1 MPLDVPALGGVDR
14 NTLRE
19 QSLHKLRE
27 AISSGQLAPGTR
39 LVETELSEALSV
51 SRGTLRE
58 ALRHLVQEG
67 LVVTGDRGRLL
78 VRALTTSEVRDI
90 FAVRRSLETLAVE
103 TLCEMTERG
112 EVVRTLRESL
122 NRLRD
127 TGQDLAELIEAD
139 LGFHRQLCELT
150 GNETLVNS
158 WQHIS
163 GLTRATIS
171 RSGQDL
177 ALRNIDWQRH
187 LPIVDAIE
195 AGDADRAR
203 EVVRTHMREA
213 TERIVRV
220 LEDWDSEGDDR
231 HTGATHE

>member
-1 MPLDVPALGGVDR
+1 MSLDVPALGGVDR

-67 LVVTGDRGRLL
+67 LVVTGERGRLL

-103 TLCEMTERG
+103 TLCEWQERG
-112 EVVRTLRESL
+112 ELVRTLRESL
-122 NRLRD
+122 DRLSD

-139 LGFHRQLCELT
+139 LAFHRQLCELT

-171 RSGQDL
+171 RSGREL
-177 ALRNIDWQRH
+177 ALRNTDWQRH

-195 AGDADRAR
+195 AGDVERAR
-203 EVVRTHMREA
+203 EVIRTHMHET
-213 TERIVRV
+213 TERIVEI
-220 LEDWDSEGDDR
+220 LEE
-231 HTGATHE
+231 

>member
-1 MPLDVPALGGVDR
+1 MALDVPALDGVDR

-39 LVETELSEALSV
+39 LIETELSDALSV

-67 LVVTGDRGRLL
+67 LVVSGERGRLL
-78 VRALTTSEVRDI
+78 VRALTPSEIRDI

-103 TLCEMTERG
+103 TLCEMPERG
-112 EVVRTLRESL
+112 DVVQALRESL
-122 NRLRD
+122 NKLRD
-127 TGQDLAELIEAD
+127 TEQNLADLVEAD
-139 LGFHRQLCELT
+139 LGFHRHLCQLT
-150 GNETLVNS
+150 GNETLVQS

-171 RSGQDL
+171 RSGQEL
-177 ALRNIDWQRH
+177 ALRNIDWKRH
-187 LPIVDAIE
+187 VPIVDAIE
-195 AGDADRAR
+195 AGDVDRAR
-203 EVVRTHMREA
+203 DVVRSHMRET
-213 TERIVRV
+213 TERIVAL
-220 LEDWDSEGDDR
+220 LEE
-231 HTGATHE
+231 

>member
-1 MPLDVPALGGVDR
+1 MSLDIPALGGVDR

-39 LVETELSEALSV
+39 LIETELSEALSV

-67 LVVTGDRGRLL
+67 LVVAGERGRLL

-103 TLCEMTERG
+103 TLCELPD
-112 EVVRTLRESL
+112 RTDIVQALRESL
-122 NRLRD
+122 DKLRD
-127 TGQDLAELIEAD
+127 TELDLAELVETD

-150 GNETLVNS
+150 GNETLVQS

-171 RSGQDL
+171 RSGQEL
-177 ALRNIDWQRH
+177 ALRNIDWKRH
-187 LPIVDAIE
+187 VPIVDAIE

-203 EVVRTHMREA
+203 DVVRTHMHET
-213 TERIVRV
+213 TERIVAL
-220 LEDWDSEGDDR
+220 LEG
-231 HTGATHE
+231 

>member
-1 MPLDVPALGGVDR
+1 MSLDVPALGGVDR

-39 LVETELSEALSV
+39 LIETELSEALSV

-67 LVVTGDRGRLL
+67 LVVAGERGRLL

-103 TLCEMTERG
+103 TLCELPERTET
-112 EVVRTLRESL
+112 VRALRESL
-122 NRLRD
+122 DKLRN
-127 TGQDLAELIEAD
+127 TEQDLAKLVEAD
-139 LGFHRQLCELT
+139 LGFHQQLCELT
-150 GNETLVNS
+150 GNETLVQS

-171 RSGQDL
+171 RSGQEL
-177 ALRNIDWQRH
+177 ALRNIDWKRH
-187 LPIVDAIE
+187 VPIVDAIE

-203 EVVRTHMREA
+203 DVVRTHMRET
-213 TERIVRV
+213 TERIVAI
-220 LEDWDSEGDDR
+220 LEE
-231 HTGATHE
+231 

>member
-1 MPLDVPALGGVDR
+1 MSLDIPALGGVDR

-39 LVETELSEALSV
+39 LIETELSEALSV

-67 LVVTGDRGRLL
+67 LVVSGERGRLL
-78 VRALTTSEVRDI
+78 VRALTKSEVRDI

-103 TLCEMTERG
+103 TLCELPERADI
-112 EVVRTLRESL
+112 VRALRETL
-122 NRLRD
+122 EELR
-127 TGQDLAELIEAD
+127 TQEQHLAKLVETD

-150 GNETLVNS
+150 GNETLVQS
-158 WQHIS
+158 WEHIS

-171 RSGQDL
+171 RSGQEL

-187 LPIVDAIE
+187 VPIVDAIE
-195 AGDADRAR
+195 AADVDRAR
-203 EVVRTHMREA
+203 DVVRTHMQETA
-213 TERIVRV
+213 ERIIAVF
-220 LEDWDSEGDDR
+220 EE
-231 HTGATHE
+231 

>member
-1 MPLDVPALGGVDR
+1 MSLDVPALGGVDR

-67 LVVTGDRGRLL
+67 LVVTGERGRLL

-103 TLCEMTERG
+103 TLCEQEERTEL
-112 EVVRTLRESL
+112 VRTLRESL
-122 NRLRD
+122 DRLSD

-139 LGFHRQLCELT
+139 LAFHRQLCELT

-171 RSGQDL
+171 RSGREL
-177 ALRNIDWQRH
+177 ALRNTHWQRH

-195 AGDADRAR
+195 AGDVERAR
-203 EVVRTHMREA
+203 EVIRTHMHET
-213 TERIVRV
+213 TERIVQI
-220 LEDWDSEGDDR
+220 LED
-231 HTGATHE
+231 

>member
-1 MPLDVPALGGVDR
+1 MSLDVPALSGVDR

-19 QSLHKLRE
+19 QSLHQLRE

-39 LVETELSEALSV
+39 LIETEISETLSV

-67 LVVTGDRGRLL
+67 LVVADERGRLL
-78 VRALTTSEVRDI
+78 VRALTSSEVRDI

-103 TLCEMTERG
+103 TLCDLPD
-112 EVVRTLRESL
+112 RTAVIRS
-122 NRLRD
+122 LRD
-127 TGQDLAELIEAD
+127 ALDKLRNTEQDLAALVEAD
-139 LGFHRQLCELT
+139 LGFHRQLCALT
-150 GNETLVNS
+150 GNETLVRS

-171 RSGQDL
+171 RSGQEL

-187 LPIVDAIE
+187 VPIVDAIE
-195 AGDADRAR
+195 AGDVDRAR
-203 EVVRTHMREA
+203 AVVRTHMQETA
-213 TERIVRV
+213 ERIVAM
-220 LEDWDSEGDDR
+220 LD
-231 HTGATHE
+231 T

>member
-1 MPLDVPALGGVDR
+1 MSLDVPALSGVDR

-39 LVETELSEALSV
+39 LIETELSEALSV

-67 LVVTGDRGRLL
+67 LVVSDERGRLL
-78 VRALTTSEVRDI
+78 VRALTISEVRDI

-103 TLCEMTERG
+103 TLCDLHDRTG
-112 EVVRTLRESL
+112 VVRSLRESL
-122 NRLRD
+122 DELRN
-127 TGQDLAELIEAD
+127 TEQDLAALVEAD
-139 LGFHRQLCELT
+139 LGFHRQLCALT
-150 GNETLVNS
+150 GNGTLVQS
-158 WQHIS
+158 WLHIS

-171 RSGQDL
+171 RSGQKL

-187 LPIVDAIE
+187 VPIVDAIE

-203 EVVRTHMREA
+203 EVVRAHMQET
-213 TERIVRV
+213 TERIVAV
-220 LEDWDSEGDDR
+220 LD
-231 HTGATHE
+231 A